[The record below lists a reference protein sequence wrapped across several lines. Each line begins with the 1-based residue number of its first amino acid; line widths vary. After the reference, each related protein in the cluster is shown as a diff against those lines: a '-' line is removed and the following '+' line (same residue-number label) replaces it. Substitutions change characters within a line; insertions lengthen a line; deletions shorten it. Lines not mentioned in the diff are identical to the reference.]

1 MPSASALEH
10 RVHIED
16 ALRSYCRGID
26 RLHAPSIEAAFHPGA
41 ILEGYGVGEPVTIEV
56 FVTNVLASLREK
68 FAATQHRLSN
78 VTIELDGDQAL
89 VESYVLAYHI
99 ARRDDGR
106 TLITF
111 NGRYIDQ
118 FEQRDGDWRIARRQ
132 LRIDWSDIS
141 PMGEAMQGAY
151 VPSGRDGTPDP
162 VFG

>member
-41 ILEGYGVGEPVTIEV
+41 ILEGYGSAEPVTIEE

-89 VESYVLAYHI
+89 VESYVLAYHVV
-99 ARRDDGR
+99 A
-106 TLITF
+106 
-111 NGRYIDQ
+111 
-118 FEQRDGDWRIARRQ
+118 
-132 LRIDWSDIS
+132 S
-141 PMGEAMQGAY
+141 
-151 VPSGRDGTPDP
+151 
-162 VFG
+162 